1 MPQTIFISSPD
12 GKNKT
17 CFDYEELVKH
27 GLKDS
32 DFLTLNLFY

>member
-1 MPQTIFISSPD
+1 MPQTIFISNPN

-17 CFDYEELVKH
+17 CFDYEELDKH
-27 GLKDS
+27 KLTDT